1 MRGGEDLD
9 EEGQARALRPD
20 QVRRFAAYLDALTPA
35 ELAVRYDPARMT
47 KLEVYPDA
55 IWNRPSAPEKSPLG
69 WLTGCYVEVHKF
81 VKKVAASGDGLIINI
96 S

>member
-1 MRGGEDLD
+1 
-9 EEGQARALRPD
+9 
-20 QVRRFAAYLDALTPA
+20 
-35 ELAVRYDPARMT
+35 
-47 KLEVYPDA
+47 
-55 IWNRPSAPEKSPLG
+55 LG